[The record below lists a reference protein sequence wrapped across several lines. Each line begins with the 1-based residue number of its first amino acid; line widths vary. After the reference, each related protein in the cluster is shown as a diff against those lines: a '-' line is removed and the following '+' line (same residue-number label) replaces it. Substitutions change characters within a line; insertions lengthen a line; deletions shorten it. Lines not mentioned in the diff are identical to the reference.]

1 MIRKLSII
9 SLSGFIIGL
18 VSIYS
23 FSANKAFSAN
33 TFSICSEG
41 CAFKKINEAL
51 KLAKDGDVLE
61 LGPGEYNEEIK
72 IDKKI
77 IIMAKDKNDEVLGN
91 IGFGA
96 PYITIPEKTTINITE
111 VRKFSKTKY
120 PESSKED
127 VGRKVSEREV
137 ETKTVAKTESD
148 SSALSTPLF
157 DVSIQSKIE
166 GKSSGEIMVT
176 LVVFVVIVFTIMG
189 YLIFGFFVHNHN
201 KKKDEQDII

>member
-1 MIRKLSII
+1 MIKKLSILT
-9 SLSGFIIGL
+9 LSGLIVGV
-18 VSIYS
+18 VSIYF
-23 FSANKAFSAN
+23 FSTNKAFSAN
-33 TFSICSEG
+33 TFSVCSGG

-51 KLAKDGDVLE
+51 KLAKDGDVIE

-72 IDKKI
+72 IDKNIVIK
-77 IIMAKDKNDEVLGN
+77 AKDKNDEVLGN

-111 VRKFSKTKY
+111 VRKFSKTEY
-120 PESSKED
+120 PKSSKEN
-127 VGRKVSEREV
+127 VGGKVSKKEV

-157 DVSIQSKIE
+157 DVSVQSKIE
-166 GKSSGEIMVT
+166 GKSSREIIVT
-176 LVVFVVIVFTIMG
+176 LVIFVVIIFTILG
-189 YLIFGFFVHNHN
+189 YLIFGFFVHHYD